1 MAELIPPDLIPV
13 WIPGQQ
19 TMDSSHLGWD
29 GITLKGYNYASQQ
42 TRLPAMRDYM
52 IVIYRGGG
60 RSTLRRRSGSS
71 WETNTVEQGVI
82 TFATGC
88 EESEWHWTD
97 PIDVGHIYLS
107 HDALSKT
114 AEEVF
119 EQDISDIHI
128 ADIVGSKDSKF
139 PIYLQL
145 LEKEVNDQGIGDR
158 LYIES
163 LRAQLC
169 IHTLRNYAKISFRD
183 VPRDGLS
190 RTQKKTVLDYIASHL
205 DKALKIDELASQVGL
220 SSYHF
225 ARRFKVDFGVPPHGF
240 VLDRRIE
247 RAKELMGH
255 TGNRLKSIA
264 VDCGFSDQSHLTRV
278 FKKRVGVTP
287 REYRRMT
294 GKDQGH

>member
-1 MAELIPPDLIPV
+1 MAGLIPPDLIPV

-29 GITLKGYNYASQQ
+29 GLTLKGYNYASQR

-52 IVIYRGGG
+52 IVIYRGEG
-60 RSTLRRRSGSS
+60 RSTLRRKSGAR

-114 AEEVF
+114 AEDVF
-119 EQDISDIHI
+119 EHDISDIHI
-128 ADIVGSKDSKF
+128 ADIVGSKDSEF

-145 LEKEVNDQGIGDR
+145 LEKELNNQGIGDT
-158 LYIES
+158 LYIDA

-169 IHTLRNYAKISFRD
+169 IHTLRNYAKISFREI
-183 VPRDGLS
+183 PSDGLS
-190 RTQKKTVLDYIASHL
+190 RHQKKLVLDYIAAHL
-205 DKALKIDELASQVGL
+205 DKALKIDDLASEVGL

-225 ARRFKVDFGVPPHGF
+225 ARRFKVEFGVPPHGF
-240 VLDRRIE
+240 VLDQRID
-247 RAKELMGH
+247 RAKELMGN
-255 TGNRLKSIA
+255 TRGRLKSIA
-264 VDCGFSDQSHLTRV
+264 VDCGFSDQSHLNRV
-278 FKKRVGVTP
+278 FKKRVGLTP
-287 REYRRMT
+287 GEFRKLSR
-294 GKDQGH
+294 KDQVQ